1 METFKHTEDNE
12 EFKLNTVIDTDII
25 TFKFYDKHYY
35 NTYFLELSE
44 EFINDMFSI
53 TKDNFKKVVIHY
65 LLNNKK
71 LNYIYKNFQIIILFE
86 FNEIIEL
93 KFNVSLNKVHMES
106 LENSKIAIK
115 EVENKINNV
124 RNNLLKKLN
133 IVRND
138 VDIIKNSFKCVPIGT
153 VAFND
158 RNHSRIIDYVI
169 YYNKLNF
176 TINLNNENLN
186 LSPLY
191 NCNNNIFVLSTGVC
205 YNENLKV
212 VPCEKLIIEVYHDTF
227 LKNIPLSVETIEL
240 ITQNTYD
247 NFINNI
253 NDFIMLNN
261 FKILIL
267 NGVLNN
273 DLNKN
278 SLLLNLNIK
287 ELHLKKNC
295 NFSNYSCLDGKIEI
309 KIID

>member
-1 METFKHTEDNE
+1 METFKHTIDNE
-12 EFKLNTVIDTDII
+12 EFKLNTIIDTDII

-35 NTYFLELSE
+35 NTYLLELNE

-53 TKDNFKKVVIHY
+53 TKDNFKKVVIHC

-71 LNYIYKNFQIIILFE
+71 LNYIYKNSQIVILFE

-115 EVENKINNV
+115 EVENKINTISNE
-124 RNNLLKKLN
+124 
-133 IVRND
+133 
-138 VDIIKNSFKCVPIGT
+138 VDIIKNSYKCVPVGMIK
-153 VAFND
+153 FN
-158 RNHSRIIDYVI
+158 NNSYERIIDYVL
-169 YYNKLNF
+169 YYNKINF
-176 TINLNNENLN
+176 SIKLVNIIN

-191 NCNNNIFVLSTGVC
+191 DYDNNIFIFTNTT
-205 YNENLKV
+205 YNKNLKTI
-212 VPCEKLIIEVYHDTF
+212 PCEKLIIEIYDNCF
-227 LKNIPLSVETIEL
+227 IDNIPLSIKIIEL
-240 ITQNTYD
+240 SNQNIYA
-247 NFINNI
+247 NFISNI
-253 NDFIMLNN
+253 DKFMVLNN

-267 NGVLNN
+267 NNVSNN

-295 NFSNYSCLDGKIEI
+295 NFSNYSCLDGKIKI

>member
-1 METFKHTEDNE
+1 METFKHTLDNE

-35 NTYFLELSE
+35 NTYQLELNE

-53 TKDNFKKVVIHY
+53 TKENFKKVVIHC

-71 LNYIYKNFQIIILFE
+71 LNYIYKNSQIVILFE

-93 KFNVSLNKVHMES
+93 KFNVSLNKIHMES

-115 EVENKINNV
+115 EVENKIDIISNE
-124 RNNLLKKLN
+124 
-133 IVRND
+133 
-138 VDIIKNSFKCVPIGT
+138 VDIIKNSFKCVPIGI
-153 VAFND
+153 VSFYDN
-158 RNHSRIIDYVI
+158 RINCSRTIDYVL
-169 YYNKLNF
+169 YYNK
-176 TINLNNENLN
+176 INLTIKFENNYN

-191 NCNNNIFVLSTGVC
+191 NNNNFLFSNLIT
-205 YNENLKV
+205 YNENLKLI
-212 VPCEKLIIEVYHDTF
+212 PCEKLIIETY
-227 LKNIPLSVETIEL
+227 
-240 ITQNTYD
+240 YD

-253 NDFIMLNN
+253 PLSIEIIELSNQNSYDNFNNNINKFSVLNN

-267 NGVLNN
+267 NGVTNN

-278 SLLLNLNIK
+278 SLLLNLSIK

>member
-1 METFKHTEDNE
+1 METFKHTIDNE
-12 EFKLNTVIDTDII
+12 EFKLNTIIDTDII

-35 NTYFLELSE
+35 NTYLLELNE

-53 TKDNFKKVVIHY
+53 TKDNFKKVVIHC

-71 LNYIYKNFQIIILFE
+71 LNYIYKNSQIVILFE

-115 EVENKINNV
+115 EVENKINTISNE
-124 RNNLLKKLN
+124 
-133 IVRND
+133 
-138 VDIIKNSFKCVPIGT
+138 VDIIKNSYKCVPVGMIK
-153 VAFND
+153 FN
-158 RNHSRIIDYVI
+158 NNSYERIIDYVL
-169 YYNKLNF
+169 YYNKINF
-176 TINLNNENLN
+176 SIKLVNIIN

-191 NCNNNIFVLSTGVC
+191 DYDNNIFIFTNTI
-205 YNENLKV
+205 YNKNLKTI
-212 VPCEKLIIEVYHDTF
+212 PCEKLIIEIYDNCF
-227 LKNIPLSVETIEL
+227 IDNIPLSIKIIEL
-240 ITQNTYD
+240 SNQNIYA
-247 NFINNI
+247 NFISNI
-253 NDFIMLNN
+253 DKFMVLNN

-267 NGVLNN
+267 NNVSNN

-295 NFSNYSCLDGKIEI
+295 NFSNYSCLDGKIKI